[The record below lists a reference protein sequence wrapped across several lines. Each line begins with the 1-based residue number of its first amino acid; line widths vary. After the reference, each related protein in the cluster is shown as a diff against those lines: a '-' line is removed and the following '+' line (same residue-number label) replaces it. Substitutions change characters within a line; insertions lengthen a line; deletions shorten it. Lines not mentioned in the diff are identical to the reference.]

1 MATDSR
7 QLRNYISRRVYLG
20 QSTRSIFTAVKS
32 DRKFKRTPNT
42 RIQSIIDEFRLA
54 VNRAKAANKGDRYK
68 TIGEVI
74 AKDKKKRPK
83 RICVNYVFSHNAGGR
98 SARTSANGS
107 DELSSIEVDSTMTI
121 YEVRGLIFD
130 QIRNWLDRHYE
141 VSNIR
146 SIKASLHFS
155 LIQEC

>member
-1 MATDSR
+1 MATDPR
-7 QLRNYISRRVYLG
+7 QLRNYIARRVYLG
-20 QSTRSIFTAVKS
+20 QTTRAIFTAVKS

-54 VNRAKAANKGDRYK
+54 NNRAKAANKADRKK
-68 TIGEVI
+68 TIGEI
-74 AKDKKKRPK
+74 ISKDKKKRPG

-107 DELSSIEVDSTMTI
+107 EELSSIEVDSTMSI

-130 QIRNWLDRHYE
+130 QIREWLNRHYE
-141 VSNIR
+141 VSNLR
-146 SIKASLHFS
+146 SIKASLQFS
-155 LIQEC
+155 TIQEC